1 MEQLK
6 SFNQQVCE
14 YIESNPLCSTKDL
27 AEAFDISS
35 NYMAKR
41 LNHLEGTDYVRAIK
55 VSSRRNI
62 WIRGTNQSFKP
73 GAGNPSGKGN
83 GGNVFYPTTG
93 FINRK
98 RLVTITV
105 SANDALALLSKGFN
119 RLQVA

>member
-1 MEQLK
+1 MKKAK
-6 SFNQQVCE
+6 SVNQQVCE

-35 NYMAKR
+35 NYMAKK
-41 LNHLEGTDYVRAIK
+41 LHQLEGTDYVRAVK
-55 VSSRRNI
+55 ASSRRNL
-62 WIRGTNQSFKP
+62 WIRGTNQSFRP
-73 GAGNPSGKGN
+73 GAGNPFAKNN
-83 GGNVFYPTTG
+83 GGVHYPTTG

-119 RLQVA
+119 RLQVS